1 MPISFVFRT
10 NFKAYNVISSADTK
24 QPTANTMWPAPPRPL
39 ENIIRLQAMTI
50 TVMMIDT
57 VIKMM

>member
-1 MPISFVFRT
+1 
-10 NFKAYNVISSADTK
+10 
-24 QPTANTMWPAPPRPL
+24 MWPAPPRPL

-50 TVMMIDT
+50 TVIMIDT